1 METVNIDKDV
11 LDRIKVIIYRYDGKI
26 PESMSYYYND
36 ILNGNNIDIY
46 MQTYSLSRE
55 ELMKYARICRVEKI
69 YEEISEL
76 MKMLKTE
83 VDELEKEDI
92 DEYQG
97 FVQELQG
104 EGERYISDINDSL
117 EPEDE
122 GIAFNDNNLIIYPS
136 SIEES
141 RRRTINAHSGREE
154 QTQKSV
160 ANLIEQL
167 NKVDYQSLRK
177 KGVIHQILESG
188 FNTQCYIDGNAY
200 ERLGRGST
208 KVSYIRV
215 PINAN
220 NKEEVK
226 REFNIDFDTLYLVV
240 NYGDYKNEGYD
251 EKRYYAEVFADF
263 QKNLE
268 ELKNILSIF
277 RNDFTSQTRPIAMN
291 LINNGF
297 RITED
302 LTSIIKNQNI
312 M

>member
-1 METVNIDKDV
+1 
-11 LDRIKVIIYRYDGKI
+11 
-26 PESMSYYYND
+26 
-36 ILNGNNIDIY
+36 
-46 MQTYSLSRE
+46 
-55 ELMKYARICRVEKI
+55 MKEK
-69 YEEISEL
+69 
-76 MKMLKTE
+76 
-83 VDELEKEDI
+83 
-92 DEYQG
+92 G
-97 FVQELQG
+97 LQC
-104 EGERYISDINDSL
+104 IN
-117 EPEDE
+117 
-122 GIAFNDNNLIIYPS
+122 AFNDNNLIIYPS

-154 QTQKSV
+154 QTKKSV

-200 ERLGRGST
+200 ERLGRGTT

-215 PINAN
+215 PISAY
-220 NKEEVK
+220 NKEIVK
-226 REFNIDFDTLYLVV
+226 QEFNIDFDTLYLVV

-251 EKRYYAEVFADF
+251 EKRYYVEVFADF
-263 QKNLE
+263 QKNIE
-268 ELKNILSIF
+268 ELRQIISIF

>member
-11 LDRIKVIIYRYDGKI
+11 LDRIKVIIYHYDGKI

-83 VDELEKEDI
+83 ADELEKEDI

-104 EGERYISDINDSL
+104 EGEKYISDINDSL

-160 ANLIEQL
+160 ANLIERL
-167 NKVDYQSLRK
+167 NKVE
-177 KGVIHQILESG
+177 ESG

-251 EKRYYAEVFADF
+251 EKRYYVEVFADF
-263 QKNLE
+263 QKNIE
-268 ELKNILSIF
+268 ELRQIISIF
-277 RNDFTSQTRPIAMN
+277 RNDFTPQTKEVAMN
-291 LINNGF
+291 LITNGF
-297 RITED
+297 RITEE